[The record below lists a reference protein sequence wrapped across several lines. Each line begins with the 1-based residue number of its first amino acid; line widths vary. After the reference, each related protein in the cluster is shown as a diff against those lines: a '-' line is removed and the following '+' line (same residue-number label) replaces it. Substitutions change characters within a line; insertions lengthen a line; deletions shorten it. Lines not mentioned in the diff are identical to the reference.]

1 MMEKRLSMMMD
12 RKRLSFIKVLL
23 IRLRRVNI
31 LQAEETRNLT
41 LMEMDTV
48 LKIIVDLKTPIL
60 MT

>member
-1 MMEKRLSMMMD
+1 MEKRLSMMMD
-12 RKRLSFIKVLL
+12 RKRLSFIKVLQ
-23 IRLRRVNI
+23 IRLRRVSI

-48 LKIIVDLKTPIL
+48 LKIIADLKMPIL